1 MTLNE
6 CLINENSAL
15 FGEALLCVHCEGK
28 STSALEETYAS
39 HREDSK
45 VVSAAFLIMEACKGR
60 RTTVLDIESLGN
72 VYKFKTY
79 QLYHSIMWSTLY
91 ALVAASLTLLA
102 LAPSATQRTAWGL
115 GFEAFATII
124 LTIDV
129 AIYASIV
136 HTRTDPWTC
145 VRFIIVVIFVV
156 DLIRASML
164 HEKVRKIWSVYAPS
178 DVVPSVHFAQDGSCW
193 YPLCTASHH

>member
-1 MTLNE
+1 
-6 CLINENSAL
+6 
-15 FGEALLCVHCEGK
+15 
-28 STSALEETYAS
+28 
-39 HREDSK
+39 
-45 VVSAAFLIMEACKGR
+45 MEACKGR

-164 HEKVRKIWSVYAPS
+164 HERFVRYGVFMRPAMLFLRFTSLKMVVVGILYALRHIIKVLVLL
-178 DVVPSVHFAQDGSCW
+178 VVDLVWFAFIGYVCSL
-193 YPLCTASHH
+193 PLPQAHHLQLSHHR